1 MKPQHLFSKSPA
13 QIKTEPKET
22 KSFNNIAN
30 NININNISDLN
41 DSNQNSLLKKIN
53 EIKFNKLIMNKSN
66 LMSSP
71 KIITNVQ
78 KSSNLNNQ
86 SNQENSNNISNNNQS
101 GASTY
106 GKFNQSLFN
115 VGLIKNRKKSNKNQ
129 EIGKTLNLLKTL
141 NNNDNKFIDLKKG
154 AYKEFNSV
162 KSTNQA
168 DKDKK
173 TQNSQTNDNI
183 SINNTSHNIS
193 VNVNQ
198 IQLTK
203 EHRQNLNNESKIL
216 LGKRNDSFSDIYS
229 NLEKILDELNEN
241 LNGKNRDKIIEN
253 SMKFFN
259 EIKGKSKGF
268 DRIIQ
273 KGQEFSRKLCEEYLK
288 KCEKEMILKELIDKV
303 NNENERLIKDSQDAE
318 GNRNG
323 RKEVNKNENNINSSS
338 TNYTNTSK

>member
-1 MKPQHLFSKSPA
+1 MKQQLFSKSPA

-22 KSFNNIAN
+22 KSFNNIAT

-53 EIKFNKLIMNKSN
+53 DIKFNKLIMNKSN
-66 LMSSP
+66 F
-71 KIITNVQ
+71 
-78 KSSNLNNQ
+78 
-86 SNQENSNNISNNNQS
+86 ISNNNNNNHS
-101 GASTY
+101 VASTY
-106 GKFNQSLFN
+106 GKFNQNLFN
-115 VGLIKNRKKSNKNQ
+115 VGLIKNRKKNNKNQ

-141 NNNDNKFIDLKKG
+141 NNNDNKFINLKKG

-168 DKDKK
+168 DKDRK
-173 TQNSQTNDNI
+173 TQNSQTNENI

-198 IQLTK
+198 IHLTN
-203 EHRQNLNNESKIL
+203 EHRRDLGNESKIL
-216 LGKRNDSFSDIYS
+216 LGKRNDSFSDIYV
-229 NLEKILDELNEN
+229 NLEKILDEMNEN
-241 LNGKNRDKIIEN
+241 LNGNNKDKIIEN

-259 EIKGKSKGF
+259 EIKGKSKEF
-268 DRIIQ
+268 NRIIQ
-273 KGQEFSRKLCEEYLK
+273 KGQDFSRKLCEEYLN

-318 GNRNG
+318 GTRNG

-338 TNYTNTSK
+338 TNYTNTSKLIIIIFFIIFFIL